1 MQPEVE
7 VQFCDLC
14 GTSVPLSDLEKGAAI
29 RHQAKTIGACCL
41 GVLRRGDSPLADV
54 GAGQAGDGPGGSAK
68 GQSGPAGAAREPG
81 RAGMAES
88 SRDGRSLLLVGLGL
102 VALLAATFYLEVAQD
117 KLVKPLATQL
127 ASVASA
133 QQSDSEVLQG
143 LAVAAD
149 NMARKADVESLLERL
164 VALEQAQ
171 QLQQEQLREQLDK
184 QRNQVAAIAQETRQ
198 LSATAVD
205 YRPLF
210 DELRAQQQ
218 RLATG
223 LADLRSM
230 PVAAAPAPA
239 AAPGRAE
246 PDAAPAAPA
255 NSLPE
260 PLAAAVRKLDSADAA
275 VRFEAVATLIDS
287 KNPAVLRP
295 LLPLVRDADAFVRR
309 LTVEGLRDFR
319 HPDAVEALLAALS
332 DKESTVAETA
342 WNSLKKLTG
351 QQFPFDATA
360 PNKDVRQR
368 AIQRWLDWWEK
379 NKGSFGA

>member
-14 GTSVPLSDLEKGAAI
+14 GTSVPLSDLERGAAI

-54 GAGQAGDGPGGSAK
+54 GASSPGSVPAAHSQAVAGGGEQGRFAGGDSA
-68 GQSGPAGAAREPG
+68 
-81 RAGMAES
+81 
-88 SRDGRSLLLVGLGL
+88 RDGRSLLLVGIGL
-102 VALLAATFYLEVAQD
+102 VALLVATLYLDVSQE
-117 KLVKPLATQL
+117 KLVKPLAAQ
-127 ASVASA
+127 VASLAGA

-143 LAVAAD
+143 MAVAAD
-149 NMARKADVESLLERL
+149 NMARKTDVEALLERL

-171 QLQQEQLREQLDK
+171 QLQQEQMREQLDK
-184 QRNQVAAIAQETRQ
+184 QRNQLAAIAQETRQ

-218 RLATG
+218 RLATA
-223 LADLRSM
+223 LVDLRSL
-230 PVAAAPAPA
+230 PVAAAPAAVAPA
-239 AAPGRAE
+239 GRSE
-246 PDAAPAAPA
+246 PESAPAAPA
-255 NSLPE
+255 NTLPE

-275 VRFEAVATLIDS
+275 VRFEAVATLVDS
-287 KNPAVLRP
+287 KNLAVLRP

-319 HPDAVEALLAALS
+319 HPDAVEALLAAMS
-332 DKESTVAETA
+332 DKEPTVAETA

-351 QQFPFDATA
+351 QQFPFDASA

-379 NKGSFGA
+379 NKGSFGT

>member
-14 GTSVPLSDLEKGAAI
+14 GTSVPLSDLDKGAAI

-41 GVLRRGDSPLADV
+41 GVLRRGDSPLADL
-54 GAGQAGDGPGGSAK
+54 GAGQAGGPGASAT
-68 GQSGPAGAAREPG
+68 GQSDAPGAAGEPG
-81 RAGMAES
+81 RSGAAETG
-88 SRDGRSLLLVGLGL
+88 REGRSLLLLGLAL
-102 VALLAATFYLEVAQD
+102 VALLVSTFYLELSQD
-117 KLVKPLATQL
+117 KQMKPLAAQL
-127 ASVASA
+127 ASLVSA

-143 LAVAAD
+143 LGVAAD
-149 NMARKADVESLLERL
+149 SMARKADVEAMLERL

-184 QRNQVAAIAQETRQ
+184 QRNQLAAIAQETRQ
-198 LSATAVD
+198 LSATTVD

-218 RLATG
+218 RLATA

-230 PVAAAPAPA
+230 PVAAAPAPVA
-239 AAPGRAE
+239 VATRPE

-255 NSLPE
+255 STLPE

-275 VRFEAVATLIDS
+275 VRFEAVATLVDS
-287 KNPAVLRP
+287 KNPAVLRS

-319 HPDAVEALLAALS
+319 QPDAVEALLAALT
-332 DKESTVAETA
+332 DKEPTVAETA

-351 QQFPFDATA
+351 QQFPFDAAA
-360 PNKDVRQR
+360 PGKDVRQR